1 VLTEGRGSN
10 AGTCLINLK
19 PWSERKR
26 TSREIIA
33 DLEERCR
40 KISNVKLEFFEPPAV
55 PGFGAAGGFSVRL
68 LDKNSSTD
76 YRRLGDV
83 TEKFMKALAKRPELT
98 DLFTF
103 FNANYP
109 QYELVID
116 SDAAMQ
122 KGVSIGKAMDTLG
135 ILIGSTYE
143 QGFILFGQFYKLY
156 VQASPEFRRY
166 PDDLNYLFV
175 KNDKGEMVPYT
186 SFMKLK
192 KQQGLNEITRYNL
205 YPSAAIQGSPA
216 AGYSSGQALQAVK
229 DVAAE
234 TLPQGYGLGWEGL
247 SFDQANAG
255 NEVVFIFLI
264 VVAFVYLVLVAQ
276 YESFLLPLAVLLSL
290 PIGICGSFIS
300 LDLAGMANDVY
311 AQIGLVMLV
320 GLLGKNGILIVEFA
334 VQRRGEG
341 LGFREAAVEG
351 GKLRFRPIMMTSLA
365 FIAGLL
371 PMVYAT
377 GAGAIGNRTIGSGS
391 AGGMFVGTMIGV
403 FVTPGLYYLF
413 AKLAGD
419 GRLLKDDGPQHTH
432 GGATH

>member
-1 VLTEGRGSN
+1 
-10 AGTCLINLK
+10 
-19 PWSERKR
+19 
-26 TSREIIA
+26 
-33 DLEERCR
+33 
-40 KISNVKLEFFEPPAV
+40 
-55 PGFGAAGGFSVRL
+55 
-68 LDKNSSTD
+68 
-76 YRRLGDV
+76 
-83 TEKFMKALAKRPELT
+83 MKALAKRPELT

-156 VQASPEFRRY
+156 VQASPEYRRY

-229 DVAAE
+229 EVAAE

-255 NEVVFIFLI
+255 NEVVYIFLI

-300 LDLAGMANDVY
+300 LDLAGMSNDVY

-334 VQRRGEG
+334 VQRRTEG
-341 LGFREAAVEG
+341 LGFREAAA
-351 GKLRFRPIMMTSLA
+351 LRPGDGPCAIFIERCVTFLKDGLPPRWDGTWYFYLSRKYRYGETEALLLA
-365 FIAGLL
+365 GAAGLPPEVAL
-371 PMVYAT
+371 SLSLVKRGREIA
-377 GAGAIGNRTIGSGS
+377 AGAPALLLRPACLDIAAVEPVEEALQRRRRRRLEVRRGEGNCDCARRQQSEHSGS
-391 AGGMFVGTMIGV
+391 VG
-403 FVTPGLYYLF
+403 FRCDRYHQ
-413 AKLAGD
+413 
-419 GRLLKDDGPQHTH
+419 GRD
-432 GGATH
+432 